1 MQLAL
6 YNDRDS
12 ASTAAHFERF
22 AKENVLERLRD
33 IDAVARK
40 GGLAALDASDPLV
53 SIGVETNVAGTV
65 TKNSYGVLNLSWQ
78 AQVHPE
84 WPERV
89 AAEVGEL
96 RSRLKKAHKTKLRYL
111 IWAGMG
117 GSIEDKSMY
126 NAVGLLKRNPRCY
139 ALDSTDPAKLKCI
152 LDDMVARSGERL
164 PALLRS
170 TLVVGMA
177 MGMTSYE
184 PVVNL
189 EKLSNLYEKSGI
201 DGRPNFLY
209 MTLPNSLLDKFARER
224 GYSKVEL
231 QLDNDNSTAGRHSA
245 PLTRG
250 SLYPLALAG
259 VDLKNWIAG
268 TFLSDDEI
276 HTAWK
281 LASFLHAQGEAG
293 RDKVTLALPKSWA
306 GAALWTKQDFEESL
320 GKSEAIGLKIVIQE
334 RIKLANYRA
343 PKDPQQDRVFL
354 SVQIKGAV
362 NPETAKTTLLRR
374 AGYPAATLTLA
385 AGAPLSRYMQFV
397 HYTVCGLGVLRNMNF
412 VTQPSVELYKSITGR
427 VYAEAKKTGGLEKSR
442 AWQAMIR
449 SPRKAVWRGALT
461 FYYDQIDFNAEAGD
475 APSIYAS
482 LLRRLASNRRIEYGE
497 LTFFGDTRYCH
508 KGRSV
513 RKCLDR
519 AAEQLFRARLSMPAD
534 VYEGPAMNHSYH
546 EMIIGHG
553 KCFSTVLYSEKQEQL
568 AAAGYTADY
577 HAAQFVSTK
586 LALEERGR
594 AVVAIVLKDL
604 SERSLAALDEFFHQ
618 AANHV
623 KNGKV

>member
-1 MQLAL
+1 VQLAL
-6 YNDRDS
+6 FNDRAS
-12 ASTAAHFERF
+12 SSTASNFEKF
-22 AKENVLERLRD
+22 TKEKVLERLRD
-33 IDAVARK
+33 IDARARQ

-53 SIGVETNVAGTV
+53 SIGVETNADGVV

-78 AQVHPE
+78 AQIHPE
-84 WPERV
+84 WPAQV
-89 AAEVGEL
+89 AAEVSEI
-96 RSRLKKAHKTKLRYL
+96 RTRLERAHKTKLRYL

-139 ALDSTDPAKLKCI
+139 SLDSTDPAKLKCI
-152 LDDMVARSGERL
+152 LDDMAARSGER
-164 PALLRS
+164 PAALLKS

-189 EKLSNLYEKSGI
+189 EKLSTLYEKSGI
-201 DGRPNFLY
+201 DARPNFLY
-209 MTLPNSLLDKFARER
+209 MTLPDSLLDRFARER
-224 GYSKVEL
+224 GYRKVEL
-231 QLDNDNSTAGRHSA
+231 QLDNENSTAGRHSA

-259 VDLKNWIAG
+259 VDLNAWIAG
-268 TFLSDDEI
+268 TFLSDEEI

-281 LASFLHAQGEAG
+281 LAAFLHAQGEAG
-293 RDKVTLALPKSWA
+293 RDKVTLTLPKAWA

-334 RIKLANYRA
+334 KIKLANYFP
-343 PKDPQQDRVFL
+343 PKDPRQDRVFL
-354 SVQIKGAV
+354 SVQIKGAP
-362 NPETAKTTLLRR
+362 NPETVKTTLLRR
-374 AGYPAATLTLA
+374 AGYPAAALTLA
-385 AGAPLSRYMQFV
+385 AEAPLSRYMQFV

-412 VTQPSVELYKSITGR
+412 VTQPSVELYKAITGR
-427 VYAEAKKTGGLEKSR
+427 VYAEAKKSGGVEKTR
-442 AWQAMIR
+442 AWQAMTR
-449 SPRKAVWRGALT
+449 SPRKAIWRGALT
-461 FYYDQIDFNAEAGD
+461 LYYDQIDFNAEGSD

-482 LLRRLASNRRIEYGE
+482 LLRRLASNRQIEYAE
-497 LTFFGDTRYCH
+497 LTFFGDTRYCP
-508 KGRSV
+508 KGRNV
-513 RKCLDR
+513 RKSLDR
-519 AAEQLFRARLSMPAD
+519 AVESLFRARLCMPAD

-553 KCFSTVLYSEKQEQL
+553 KCFSSVFFSEKQEQL

-577 HAAQFVSTK
+577 HMAQFLATK

-594 AVVAIVLKDL
+594 SVVAVVLKDL
-604 SERSLAALDEFFHQ
+604 NDRSLAALDEFFHQ

-623 KNGKV
+623 KNGKI

>member
-1 MQLAL
+1 VQLAF
-6 YNDRDS
+6 YNDR
-12 ASTAAHFERF
+12 ASSSTNSNFEKF
-22 AKENVLERLRD
+22 ANEKVLERLRE
-33 IDAVARK
+33 IDARARQ
-40 GGLAALDASDPLV
+40 GGLAALDAADPLIA
-53 SIGVETNVAGTV
+53 IGVETNAAGAV

-78 AQVHPE
+78 AQLHPE
-84 WPERV
+84 WPLQV
-89 AAEVGEL
+89 AAEVDEI
-96 RSRLKKAHKTKLRYL
+96 RTRLEKAHKTKLRYL

-117 GSIEDKSMY
+117 GSVEDKSMY
-126 NAVGLLKRNPRCY
+126 NAAGLLRRNPRCY

-152 LDDMVARSGERL
+152 LDDMVKRSGESL
-164 PALLRS
+164 PAVLRS

-184 PVVNL
+184 PVVNM
-189 EKLSNLYEKSGI
+189 EKLSNLYEKYKI
-201 DGRPNFLY
+201 DARPNFLY
-209 MTLPNSLLDKFARER
+209 MTLPDSLLDQFARER
-224 GYSKVEL
+224 GYRKIEL

-250 SLYPLALAG
+250 SLYPLALAA
-259 VDLKNWIAG
+259 VDLKNWIEG

-293 RDKVTLALPKSWA
+293 RDKVTLTLPKAWA

-320 GKSEAIGLKIVIQE
+320 GKSDAIGLKIVIQE
-334 RIKLANYRA
+334 KIKLADYRA
-343 PKDPQQDRVFL
+343 PKDPEQDRVFL
-354 SVQIKGAV
+354 SVQLKGAATS
-362 NPETAKTTLLRR
+362 ETAKTTLLRR
-374 AGYPAATLTLA
+374 AGYPAATLTFA
-385 AGAPLSRYMQFV
+385 AGTPLSRYLQFV
-397 HYTVCGLGVLRNMNF
+397 HYAVCGLGFLRHMNF

-427 VYAEAKKTGGLEKSR
+427 VYAEAKKSGGMEKSR
-442 AWQAMIR
+442 AWQAMVR
-449 SPRKAVWRGALT
+449 SPGKAVWRSALT
-461 FYYDQIDFNAEAGD
+461 LYYDQIDFDPEGAD
-475 APSIYAS
+475 AASIYAS
-482 LLRRLASNRRIEYGE
+482 LLRRLASTRQIEYGE
-497 LTFFGDTRYCH
+497 LTFFGDTRYCL

-513 RKCLDR
+513 RKSLDR
-519 AAEQLFRARLSMPAD
+519 AAERLFRARLCMPAD

-568 AAAGYTADY
+568 AAAAYTADY
-577 HAAQFVSTK
+577 HTAQFLATK

-618 AANHV
+618 AANHL
-623 KNGKV
+623 KYGKV

>member
-1 MQLAL
+1 VQLAL
-6 YNDRDS
+6 YNDRAS
-12 ASTAAHFERF
+12 GSTASCFERF
-22 AKENVLERLRD
+22 TKERVLERLRE
-33 IDAVARK
+33 IDARARQ

-53 SIGVETNVAGTV
+53 AIGVETNAAGEV

-78 AQVHPE
+78 AQIHPE
-84 WPERV
+84 WPEQV
-89 AAEVGEL
+89 MAEVGEI
-96 RSRLKKAHKTKLRYL
+96 RARLEQTHKTKLRYL

-126 NAVGLLKRNPRCY
+126 NAAGLLKRNPRCY
-139 ALDSTDPAKLKCI
+139 ALDSTDPAKLKCL
-152 LDDMVARSGERL
+152 LDDMAARSGQRL

-189 EKLSNLYEKSGI
+189 EKLSNLYQKSGI
-201 DGRPNFLY
+201 DAQPNFLY
-209 MTLPNSLLDKFARER
+209 MTLPDSLLDRFARER
-224 GYSKVEL
+224 GYRKVEL
-231 QLDNDNSTAGRHSA
+231 QLDNENSTAGRHSA

-259 VDLKNWIAG
+259 VDLKSWIAG
-268 TFLSDDEI
+268 TLLSDEEI

-281 LASFLHAQGEAG
+281 LASFLHAQGAAG
-293 RDKVTLALPKSWA
+293 RDKVTLALPKDWA

-334 RIKLANYRA
+334 KIKLANYRA
-343 PKDPQQDRVFL
+343 PKDTQQDRVFL
-354 SVQIKGAV
+354 SVQIKGAA
-362 NPETAKTTLLRR
+362 NPDTAKTTLLRR

-412 VTQPSVELYKSITGR
+412 VTQPSVELYKAITGR
-427 VYAEAKKTGGLEKSR
+427 VYAEARKADSVEKSR
-442 AWQAMIR
+442 AWQAMTR

-461 FYYDQIDFNAEAGD
+461 LYYDQIDFNADGAEA
-475 APSIYAS
+475 ASIYAS
-482 LLRRLASNRRIEYGE
+482 LLRRLASNRQIEYGE
-497 LTFFGDTRYCH
+497 LTFFGDTRYCD
-508 KGRSV
+508 KGRNV
-513 RKCLDR
+513 RKSLDR
-519 AAEQLFRARLSMPAD
+519 AAELLFRARLSMPAD
-534 VYEGPAMNHSYH
+534 IYEGPAMNHSYH
-546 EMIIGHG
+546 EMVIGHG

-568 AAAGYTADY
+568 VAAGYTADY
-577 HAAQFVSTK
+577 HTAQFLATK

-604 SERSLAALDEFFHQ
+604 SEKSLAALDEFFHQ